1 MLIDNRKLIEDNDL
15 TEVTGAGDM
24 NMDTNTEKR
33 LPISAGLKN
42 IMDLMEYYTPAYDIG
57 NNQLYSSKE
66 EKL

>member
-24 NMDTNTEKR
+24 DTNTEQR

-42 IMDLMEYYTPAYDIG
+42 VVYIMEYYTPAYDIG
-57 NNQLYSSKE
+57 NNNLYGSKE